1 MDIPLIGDNV
11 TLRDAIPDD
20 IDPYSIWMKAGEWRD
35 LDAPWEHEGEPEE
48 DTALESRFH
57 RQFMT
62 KLTLPRKRL
71 VIALR
76 DRHAIGWVNRYDEKR
91 FPDSWN
97 IGICICEDAQ
107 LNRGYGTEA
116 LHLWIEYLFTDSD
129 IHRIAFATYSFN
141 PRVVRVAEKLGFTDE
156 GRDREIIQWHDRW
169 HDRLHF
175 SLLRSEWEVQRKR
188 GRDL

>member
-11 TLRDAIPDD
+11 ILRDAIPND
-20 IDPYSIWMKAGEWRD
+20 IDPYSIWMKEGEWRD
-35 LDAPWEHEGEPEE
+35 LDAPWESE
-48 DTALESRFH
+48 DVTSDATALKDRFH
-57 RQFMT
+57 RLFMT
-62 KLTLPRKRL
+62 EPASPRQRL
-71 VIALR
+71 MMALR
-76 DRHAIGWVNRYDEKR
+76 DQHAIGWVNRYGEKR

-116 LHLWIEYLFTDSD
+116 LHLWIDYLFTSSD

-141 PRVVRVAEKLGFTDE
+141 TRVVRVAEKLGFADE
-156 GRDREIIQWHDRW
+156 GRDREIICWRDRW

-175 SLLRSEWEVQRKR
+175 SLLRSEWEAQRK
-188 GRDL
+188 